1 LVSAADRVSRTT
13 LYVGHPLLFHLSYT
27 RLSPWTPIR
36 TVCKTRSGRRPVSR
50 LAGSIAAAMLIQPDS
65 LPRLLVAR
73 GSGPSAAAS
82 NVRAQTGGARQ
93 VKVSD
98 FGRFALSTCV
108 AAAMLAGC
116 GGSQPPIGAPGAMQ
130 SHTITT
136 HAAHAGSSMA
146 PEAKGQAM
154 PYYS

>member
-1 LVSAADRVSRTT
+1 
-13 LYVGHPLLFHLSYT
+13 
-27 RLSPWTPIR
+27 
-36 TVCKTRSGRRPVSR
+36 
-50 LAGSIAAAMLIQPDS
+50 
-65 LPRLLVAR
+65 
-73 GSGPSAAAS
+73 
-82 NVRAQTGGARQ
+82 

-98 FGRFALSTCV
+98 FDRFALSTCV